1 LFLLLFS
8 GRSKLSESRRTHI
21 TLSQG
26 DRIHHP
32 HHGIGKVQSI
42 RRRSFSGN
50 NGSRFAEI
58 FFQRERITLM
68 VRENSLDC
76 TVRAPIGPSRAEKLL
91 QHMKDWKGK
100 VSNQWKTRANKH
112 QAMMDDGAPRAYAE
126 VYKNLRVREQEDA
139 LSAADRKHL
148 QRCTEFLA
156 EELANALDMPR
167 TEALDQ
173 MAEVTRIE

>member
-1 LFLLLFS
+1 
-8 GRSKLSESRRTHI
+8 
-21 TLSQG
+21 
-26 DRIHHP
+26 
-32 HHGIGKVQSI
+32 
-42 RRRSFSGN
+42 
-50 NGSRFAEI
+50 
-58 FFQRERITLM
+58 M